1 MNEKQLFGLALGLM
15 PPWFIEKIEFDPER
29 KRLDLFLEFERGAKF
44 PCPECTDGS
53 PCPVHDTRERT
64 WRHLDFFQHQAFLTA
79 KVPRIQCPT
88 HGTKQVAVPWARAGS
103 GFTLLFEA
111 LALLLAGEMPVS
123 GAAKVLGCHAD
134 SVWRI
139 LRHYVELAIQ
149 KADYSKARKI
159 GVDECSREKG
169 HVYLTTFCDLER
181 SRVVF
186 VSPERSTGVFDA
198 FGAFLEERGFPQG
211 QVTDLCMDMW
221 EPYRMGAERVF
232 PHAAVTFDRYH
243 VMALMNG
250 AIDAVRRIEV
260 EEARELKHSRYLWL
274 KNPENLTERQK
285 AAMAGLSH
293 THLRTAR
300 AYQIKLVLQ
309 DLWKHTK
316 RAAAEQHLRRWYYW
330 ATHSRIE
337 QVVAVARAIKRH
349 WQGILQ
355 FIESRI
361 TTGIVEGLN
370 SKIKTAMKRAYG
382 FKSFEYLRIVI
393 YLVAGKL
400 TLPSP
405 TQN

>member
-1 MNEKQLFGLALGLM
+1 MDEKQLFGLALGLT
-15 PPWFIEKIEFDPER
+15 PPWFIEKIEFDPSQ

-44 PCPECTDGS
+44 PCPECGEGA

-103 GFTLLFEA
+103 GFSLLFEA
-111 LALLLAGEMPVS
+111 LTLLLAREMSVS
-123 GAAKVLGCHAD
+123 GTARVLGCHPD

-139 LRHYVELAIQ
+139 LRHYVELAIRL
-149 KADYSKARKI
+149 ADYSDVAKV

-169 HVYLTTFCDLER
+169 HVYVSTFCDLEK

-186 VSPERSTGVFDA
+186 VSPERGSGVFDA
-198 FGAFLEERGFPQG
+198 FGRFLDGYGLPRD
-211 QVTDLCMDMW
+211 QVTDVCMDMW
-221 EPYRMGAERVF
+221 EPYRRGAERVF
-232 PHAAVTFDRYH
+232 PRAAVTFDRYH
-243 VMALMNG
+243 VMTLMNT
-250 AIDAVRRIEV
+250 AIDAVRRQEV
-260 EEARELKHSRYLWL
+260 EGTLELKRSRYLWL
-274 KNPENLTERQK
+274 TNPGNLTEQQRET
-285 AAMAGLSH
+285 MAGLSQ

-300 AYQIKLVLQ
+300 AYQIKLALQ
-309 DLWKHTK
+309 DLWTHTT
-316 RAAAEQHLRRWYYW
+316 RAAADHHLRRWYFW

-337 QVVAVARAIKRH
+337 QVVAVAKTIKRH

-400 TLPSP
+400 YLPLP
-405 TQN
+405 TRN

>member
-1 MNEKQLFGLALGLM
+1 MNEKQLFGLALGLQL
-15 PPWFIEKIEFDPER
+15 PWFIDRIEFDPAR

-44 PCPECTDGS
+44 PCPECGEGT

-88 HGTKQVAVPWARAGS
+88 HGTKQVLVPWAREGS

-111 LALLLAGEMPVS
+111 LTLLLAREMPVS
-123 GAAKVLGCHAD
+123 GAAKVLGCHPD
-134 SVWRI
+134 SVWRV

-149 KADYSKARKI
+149 QADYSNVAKV

-169 HVYLTTFCDLER
+169 HVYLSTFCDLER

-186 VSPERSTGVFDA
+186 VSPDRSASAFDG
-198 FGAFLEERGFPQG
+198 FGAFLEERGLARD
-211 QVTDLCMDMW
+211 QVTDIGMDMW
-221 EPYRMGAERVF
+221 EPYRLGAERVF
-232 PHAAVTFDRYH
+232 PKAAVTFDRYH

-250 AIDAVRRIEV
+250 AIDAVRRLEV
-260 EEARELKHSRYLWL
+260 QEARELKHSRYLWL
-274 KNPENLTERQK
+274 TNPQNLSKRQK
-285 AAMAGLSH
+285 ATMAGLAN

-300 AYQIKLVLQ
+300 AYQIKLALQ
-309 DLWKHTK
+309 DLWNHTTMEE
-316 RAAAEQHLRRWYYW
+316 AERHLRRWYFW

-337 QVVAVARAIKRH
+337 QVVAAAKTIRRH
-349 WQGILQ
+349 WQGILL
-355 FIESRI
+355 FIKSRV

-370 SKIKTAMKRAYG
+370 SKINTAMKRAYG

-400 TLPSP
+400 SLPLP